1 MDEPPTYD
9 DAMQRESVPSL
20 SNEPSQDEVSTT
32 SKFKRQ
38 NTIYMSSTYEACPQE
53 DVDTDGTPSTS
64 GATVFPYEHFNLA
77 EDVDNLQ
84 VALKNENKNKMI
96 DILCHRSTDQRL
108 KIAQFYNRMYGA
120 PLSRDIKNRL
130 STRPDFLFLMCG
142 LTMPLY
148 EFMARFIHNSYSH
161 RWMCYI
167 MFVLPNSVRHN
178 MQQYFSESMWHL
190 CIEILF
196 VNIFLFRLN

>member
-1 MDEPPTYD
+1 MEEPPTYD
-9 DAMQRESVPSL
+9 DVMHHQRESVS
-20 SNEPSQDEVSTT
+20 SQPSQDESTSSTT

-38 NTIYMSSTYEACPQE
+38 NTIYMSSTYEATHE
-53 DVDTDGTPSTS
+53 DDDDEIADGDIPSKIGG
-64 GATVFPYEHFNLA
+64 GATVFPCENFNLA

-84 VALKNENKNKMI
+84 AALQNENKTKMI
-96 DILCHRSTDQRL
+96 EILCHRSTDQRL

-130 STRPDFLFLMCG
+130 STRPDFLFMMCG

-178 MQQYFSESMWHL
+178 MQQYFSESEYF
-190 CIEILF
+190 CT
-196 VNIFLFRLN
+196 NI